1 MARVERRL
9 AVTSRETGGRQGRQ
23 QTGQTGQTGQTVGS
37 ALEAVA
43 AASRHGQSNSPAAS
57 SRAQG
62 VQAGEHDGA
71 GARSCRTVG
80 SRAVEAVE
88 QATYC
93 CCCEVCHM
101 PERGRKVLCS
111 SRHVPSYAHLCLPS
125 ALPRRLPRI
134 APLSTL
140 CCCCCCCCYLL
151 STPFPWPCRMTAR

>member
-23 QTGQTGQTGQTVGS
+23 QTVGS

-71 GARSCRTVG
+71 GAQSCRTVG

-134 APLSTL
+134 APLSTPL
-140 CCCCCCCCYLL
+140 LLLL
-151 STPFPWPCRMTAR
+151 STCACVSAPRSHGRVA